1 MAVTDS
7 SVRAST
13 GGRGLSAILVA
24 VVLVIVAARTSA
36 ARIVGGVSGD
46 GRSRREAAGAGRGRR
61 SSGGRGGR
69 ADRAT
74 VVDGGNGT
82 SLGGRGVGSV
92 DQLLLPV
99 YDNRLAG
106 LERRVV
112 GEHGTGADGEVDVYE
127 NDVGVERLTWLL
139 AALAVATLL
148 LFLIRLLIAGGRS
161 GAFGLCGG
169 RGVCRRLAG
178 EVLDLVSRCGAGGH
192 DEDVVALIAVFNGG
206 GGHDER
212 VLALA
217 ENEADVDE
225 LVGEERAILIVED
238 CLELGSAGGGVDL
251 VVDGE

>member
-7 SVRAST
+7 LLRAST
-13 GGRGLSAILVA
+13 GGRRLSVLVA
-24 VVLVIVAARTSA
+24 FVLIVAPTSTRGSIGSVRWNRRGRCQA
-36 ARIVGGVSGD
+36 TGTGCRR
-46 GRSRREAAGAGRGRR
+46 GRSSIRILSTDGPAAVG
-61 SSGGRGGR
+61 S
-69 ADRAT
+69 
-74 VVDGGNGT
+74 GNGAR
-82 SLGGRGVGSV
+82 LGGRHVGSV

-99 YDNRLAG
+99 DDDGLTG

-112 GEHGTGADGEVDVYE
+112 GEHGTGADGEVDVHE
-127 NDVGVERLTWLL
+127 NDVGVERLTRLL
-139 AALAVATLL
+139 AALAVAALL
-148 LFLIRLLIAGGRS
+148 LFLVRLLIAGGRS

-169 RGVCRRLAG
+169 RGVCRRLTG
-178 EVLDLVSRCGAGGH
+178 EILDLVSRCGAGVH